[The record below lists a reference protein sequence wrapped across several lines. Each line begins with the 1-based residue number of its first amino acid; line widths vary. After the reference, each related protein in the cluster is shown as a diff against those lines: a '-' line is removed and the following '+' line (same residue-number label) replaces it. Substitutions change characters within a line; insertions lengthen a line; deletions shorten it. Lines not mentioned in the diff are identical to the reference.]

1 MAFGSDSAATN
12 QDLLQKVDTHSKAL
26 VSIIERQKD
35 LESKVE
41 IVDEKVEL
49 LDHNIIKEIRTL
61 NQDIKHLRDEIHD
74 LKHSVEMFQ
83 EFQSKVKKQF
93 KITANHDEVQKLER
107 YVDLW
112 NPMQFATREE
122 MLDMKEHII
131 NFLADKIEEFL
142 EDEVKTT
149 HTTTTT
155 KVVSEDKDN
164 TSKDKNQ
171 KSSNSSKA
179 DKKSSR
185 K

>member
-1 MAFGSDSAATN
+1 MVFGSDQTAN

-93 KITANHDEVQKLER
+93 KITATHDEVQKLER
-107 YVDLW
+107 YIDLW

-142 EDEVKTT
+142 DDEIETT

-155 KVVSEDKDN
+155 KVVEK
-164 TSKDKNQ
+164 SKSQNQ
-171 KSSNSSKA
+171 DSNNNKNSSQKNIP
-179 DKKSSR
+179 KS
-185 K
+185 